1 MKKVSALLL
10 CLMMVLSC
18 CVVVSAHEGHDD
30 STTVSTATL
39 SPDLDQDQDG
49 IADYMDPAI
58 DLDGD
63 GIGDVGPTYQQPPTE
78 SKLKKPNDFP
88 WTLVICVSA
97 FLGLIAATVIL
108 KALSKKKKEDDHVQ
122 SE

>member
-63 GIGDVGPTYQQPPTE
+63 GIGDVGPTYQQPGHTVF
-78 SKLKKPNDFP
+78 KKDSDFP
-88 WTLVICVSA
+88 WLTVLIVGGFIGVVGATIYLKVS
-97 FLGLIAATVIL
+97 
-108 KALSKKKKEDDHVQ
+108 SKKKEN
-122 SE
+122 